1 MVELAQADQM
11 PMDATQWCV
20 YDMVS
25 HNPVGAGLL
34 AILAARFVWR
44 NREMPSRAAR
54 SQILLQAFGLF
65 FCRAFPHFK
74 SRLCTCQILG

>member
-34 AILAARFVWR
+34 AILAARFAWR
-44 NREMPSRAAR
+44 NRAMPSRASPLPHFVMGLWA
-54 SQILLQAFGLF
+54 ILL
-65 FCRAFPHFK
+65 
-74 SRLCTCQILG
+74 

>member
-25 HNPVGAGLL
+25 HNLVGAGLL

-44 NREMPSRAAR
+44 NREMPSRA
-54 SQILLQAFGLF
+54 SPLPHFVTGLWVILL
-65 FCRAFPHFK
+65 
-74 SRLCTCQILG
+74 